1 MYSVV
6 QKYSFYLDDI
16 SIIPNSLLGDP
27 FSGLAKKLTHF
38 TTLIPICSITLIL
51 LVDLVAISFEPSHLQ
66 WFRVT

>member
-38 TTLIPICSITLIL
+38 TTLIPICSNPY
-51 LVDLVAISFEPSHLQ
+51 SFSGLGCN
-66 WFRVT
+66 FV